1 MAKHD
6 QQQAQLLYLEARW
19 EEAESAYI
27 ALLDHGVKGED
38 QKTLLMT
45 DKWRFLLAVSQ
56 IEQGKKAQAKDNL
69 LLLQT
74 KQYQGYSKG
83 WLAQL

>member
-1 MAKHD
+1 M
-6 QQQAQLLYLEARW
+6 
-19 EEAESAYI
+19 
-27 ALLDHGVKGED
+27 LDSDVASKD

-56 IEQGKKAQAKDNL
+56 IEQGKKAQAKANL
-69 LLLQT
+69 LLLQSP
-74 KQYQGYSKG
+74 QYQGYSKG